1 MHGYPILLT
10 LLFGLIAGWLATKIV
25 GGTGGILR
33 NLVIGLVGA
42 LVGHWIFGAVGIGLG
57 GPFITSFL
65 AAVFGGVIVIAI
77 SRFLAR

>member
-25 GGTGGILR
+25 GGTGGIIR
-33 NLVIGLVGA
+33 NMAIGLVGA

>member
-1 MHGYPILLT
+1 M
-10 LLFGLIAGWLATKIV
+10 A
-25 GGTGGILR
+25 
-33 NLVIGLVGA
+33 IGLVGA
-42 LVGHWIFGAVGIGLG
+42 LVGQWLFGVVGIWVG

>member
-1 MHGYPILLT
+1 MNGYPLLWT
-10 LLFGLIAGWLATKIV
+10 LLLGLVAGWLATKIV
-25 GGTGGILR
+25 GGTGGIIR
-33 NLVIGLVGA
+33 NMAIGLVGA

>member
-1 MHGYPILLT
+1 MFSYPILLT
-10 LLFGLIAGWLATKIV
+10 LLLGLLAGWLATKIV

-33 NLVIGLVGA
+33 NLAIGLVGA
-42 LVGHWIFGAVGIGLG
+42 LVGHWIFGAVGIWVG

-65 AAVFGGVIVIAI
+65 AAVFGGVIVIGI